1 MKEALSYLILLFFAF
16 SVLGWIM
23 EVILKYIQYHR
34 FINRGFLAGP
44 YCPVYGAGAVLV
56 TVAAHALADVENSYS
71 SVFLISFVLCG
82 ALEYFVSLYLEKRFH
97 ARWWDY
103 STKPMN
109 LNGRIWIG
117 NLLLFGLGGT
127 IIVKVIDPFFFQLI
141 GQMSERT
148 RLICA
153 DLVIIIIAADFIA
166 SHFVMKLIR
175 VSVEN
180 SEADNTEAI
189 GKEIRMLLRDRS
201 VFYRR
206 VLEAYPEA
214 VFRTQ
219 KILNRMKEEQARI
232 LEEANN
238 IIAKQEELLTIL
250 ESKQQ
255 EIKDNKILRDFKDTI
270 DRNRDLLLKKFRD
283 KDSR

>member
-23 EVILKYIQYHR
+23 EVILKFIQYRR

-44 YCPVYGAGAVLV
+44 YCPVYGAGAVLI
-56 TVAAHALADVENSYS
+56 TVAAHIFADMES
-71 SVFLISFVLCG
+71 SFSSAFLISFFLCG
-82 ALEYFVSLYLEKRFH
+82 ALEYSVSLYLEKRFH

-127 IIVKVIDPFFFQLI
+127 VIIKVIDPFFFHLI
-141 GQMSERT
+141 GQMSEHA
-148 RLICA
+148 RLVCSC
-153 DLVIIIIAADFIA
+153 LVVAIIASDFIA
-166 SHFVMKLIR
+166 SHFIMKLIR

-189 GKEIRMLLRDRS
+189 GKEIRMLLGNRS

-206 VLEAYPEA
+206 VLEAYPTV
-214 VFRTQ
+214 VFRTR
-219 KILNRMKEEQARI
+219 KILARMKEEQARI
-232 LEEANN
+232 LEEAGN
-238 IIAKQEELLTIL
+238 IIAKQEELLSLL
-250 ESKQQ
+250 ENRQPDIRIIR
-255 EIKDNKILRDFKDTI
+255 EFKDTV
-270 DRNRDLLLKKFRD
+270 DRQKKLLKERRN
-283 KDSR
+283 KDSEAH